1 MSENDDNDLKQRL
14 AEVLTI
20 YGADPERWPPDERV
34 RLMAILGEMEAAVA
48 DAGEERSLDALLD
61 LVDDP
66 EPPDGSVERVL
77 SAAGLGKGA
86 DVIAFAPEA
95 PDETGSLPPGTSVFP
110 FRPMVG
116 WAAASLLLGVIVGST
131 DIADPID
138 LGDWSGLGSEIEDL
152 GGGVLDLAA
161 GEDGSEEDD
170 L

>member
-1 MSENDDNDLKQRL
+1 MSDNDDTGLKRRL

-34 RLMAILGEMEAAVA
+34 RLMAVLDEMEAAVA
-48 DAGEERSLDALLD
+48 DAGEERALDALLD
-61 LVDDP
+61 LVDEP

-77 SAAGLGKGA
+77 AAAGLGEGA
-86 DVIAFAPEA
+86 DVIAFAPGPRDGGGQA
-95 PDETGSLPPGTSVFP
+95 PPRTSVFP

-116 WAAASLLLGVIVGST
+116 WAAASLLLGVIVGSS

-138 LGDWSGLGSEIEDL
+138 LGDWGSSAAEAEDL
-152 GGGVLDLAA
+152 GGGVLDLEG
-161 GEDGSEEDD
+161 GEYGSDEDD